1 MVSGSAVCMAASQN
15 RTTPEAGGASLPAS
29 QSGGSEGASMVT
41 SVPHISQ
48 HRSALTDLPAL
59 RLRRREERRILAGHL
74 WVFSNEVDTSRTP
87 LTAFEPGDAV
97 RVEASDGRPL
107 GTGYV
112 NPRSLICARLLS
124 RDPRVMPD
132 GDLVR
137 ERVTNALRLRE
148 RLFPEPFYRAVYG
161 DGDFVSGL
169 VVDRF
174 GDHLVVQVTTAGM
187 ERLLPAAL
195 EAMRD
200 AFRPAGI
207 LLRND
212 SRGRELEGLDRYVR
226 VLEGDVPDEVE
237 IVENGVRFLA
247 PLAGGQ
253 KTGWFYDHRPN
264 RARLARYVARGGRVL
279 DLFGYVGGWGVQAAV
294 AGASEVVCV
303 DRSAAALETATR
315 NAELNGVGDRFRTV
329 EGDAFQVLEDL
340 AASGERFDVVV
351 ADPPA
356 LIPRRR
362 DRKAG
367 ERAYGRL
374 NRLAFSV
381 LDADGILVSA
391 SCSYHLPRDRHRDI
405 LRREGL
411 NAAVDLRILE
421 EGGQGPD
428 HPVHPAIPET
438 EYLTCVTASV
448 SPAVRSRS
456 QETTNDVGTD

>member
-1 MVSGSAVCMAASQN
+1 MPLIA
-15 RTTPEAGGASLPAS
+15 
-29 QSGGSEGASMVT
+29 
-41 SVPHISQ
+41 Q
-48 HRSALTDLPAL
+48 HRSLLTDLPAL

-74 WVFSNEVDTSRTP
+74 WVFSNEVDTARTP
-87 LTAFEPGDAV
+87 LTGFEPGDPV

-124 RDPRVMPD
+124 RDARVMPD
-132 GDLVR
+132 ADLVHAR
-137 ERVTNALRLRE
+137 IANALRLRE
-148 RLFPEPFYRAVYG
+148 RLFTEPFYRALYG
-161 DGDFVSGL
+161 DGDLLSGL

-195 EAMRD
+195 EALREILQ
-200 AFRPAGI
+200 PSGI

-226 VLEGDVPDEVE
+226 VIEGDVPEEVE

-264 RARLARYVARGGRVL
+264 RARLSRYVARGGRVL

-303 DRSAAALETATR
+303 DRSAAALETAER

-329 EGDAFQVLEDL
+329 EDDAFQALERM
-340 AASGERFDVVV
+340 AAGGERFDVVV

-405 LRREGL
+405 LRREAL
-411 NAAVDLRILE
+411 AAGIDLRILE

-448 SPAVRSRS
+448 SPAVRPLSPGRVD
-456 QETTNDVGTD
+456 DVGPD

>member
-1 MVSGSAVCMAASQN
+1 VT
-15 RTTPEAGGASLPAS
+15 RLPS
-29 QSGGSEGASMVT
+29 
-41 SVPHISQ
+41 
-48 HRSALTDLPAL
+48 L
-59 RLRRREERRILAGHL
+59 RLKRREERRILAGHL
-74 WVFSNEVDTSRTP
+74 WVFSNEVDVDRTP
-87 LTAFEPGDAV
+87 LTAFEPGDPV

-137 ERVTNALRLRE
+137 RRVAEALRLRE
-148 RLFPEPFYRAVYG
+148 RLFPEPFYRAIYG
-161 DGDFVSGL
+161 DGDFLPGL

-174 GDHLVVQVTTAGM
+174 DDHVVAQVTTAGM

-195 EAMRD
+195 EAVHD
-200 AFRPAGI
+200 GIRPSGI

-212 SRGRELEGLDRYVR
+212 SRGRELEGLPQYVR
-226 VLEGDVPDEVE
+226 VVEGIVPDEVE
-237 IVENGVRFLA
+237 IRENGVRFLA

-253 KTGWFYDHRPN
+253 KTGWFYDHGSN
-264 RARLARYVARGGRVL
+264 RARVGRYVARGGRVL

-294 AGASEVVCV
+294 AGAEEVVCV
-303 DRSAAALETATR
+303 DRSAAALETAER
-315 NAELNGVGDRFRTV
+315 NARLNGVGDRFRIV
-329 EGDAFQVLEDL
+329 EADAFQALERM
-340 AASGERFDVVV
+340 AAEGERFDVVV

-374 NRLAFSV
+374 NRLAFGV
-381 LDADGILVSA
+381 LGQNGILVSA
-391 SCSYHLPRDRHRDI
+391 SCSHHLPRDRHRDI

-411 NAAVDLRILE
+411 RAGVDLRILE
-421 EGGQGPD
+421 EGGQAPD

-438 EYLTCVTASV
+438 EYLTCITVSVAQAVHPREKEEAS
-448 SPAVRSRS
+448 
-456 QETTNDVGTD
+456 NVGAD